1 MSETG
6 DTSANL
12 RRLEAALERIA
23 QAARRRPPAAPQTTT
38 TEPESRPAPGE
49 SADESQPWAP
59 VSNHDEAVLKI
70 DEIIGGL
77 RNALGIE
84 RNG

>member
-12 RRLEAALERIA
+12 RRLETALERIA
-23 QAARRRPPAAPQTTT
+23 QAARRRPPAPQTPA
-38 TEPESRPAPGE
+38 EPESKPAPSG

-59 VSNHDEAVLKI
+59 ASNHDEAVLKI

>member
-23 QAARRRPPAAPQTTT
+23 QAARRRPPAPQPAA
-38 TEPESRPAPGE
+38 EPESRPAPRD
-49 SADESQPWAP
+49 SADKTQPWAP
-59 VSNHDEAVLKI
+59 ASNHDEAVLKI

>member
-12 RRLEAALERIA
+12 RRLETALERIA
-23 QAARRRPPAAPQTTT
+23 QAARRRPPAAPQTTA
-38 TEPESRPAPGE
+38 EPENKPAPSE

>member
-12 RRLEAALERIA
+12 RRLETALERIA
-23 QAARRRPPAAPQTTT
+23 QAARRRPPAPQPTAQ
-38 TEPESRPAPGE
+38 PEIKPAQSE
-49 SADESQPWAP
+49 SADETQPWAP
-59 VSNHDEAVLKI
+59 ASNHDEAVLKI